1 MKKGFYAV
9 CLLAL
14 LVTSCSKNENAG
26 RQVSTGGG
34 DGIIAGGDNSN
45 FSEVAIGPVAG
56 KDDKDY
62 RFAFSFGGVNPYAD
76 PVPGAANDMA
86 KILKIPNIIEQTPQ
100 HWEQNEQNVI
110 LDAFIAQDIRGI
122 FMMPSNST
130 AVNAEITKIV
140 KAGVPVVCMGGPPDD
155 PTDAVLTLATDV
167 YQSAYNGTIAI
178 IEKIEENGNI
188 VALSGQISDPNTK
201 ARFQASADACAKYPN
216 VNLIQQIGDID
227 DAELSM
233 TAVENL
239 LAAQGDKI
247 NGIIS
252 TAYYPSVAI
261 ATYLTDPKYSHI
273 IGVGIDTDEKV
284 LDAIRAGSLYGT
296 MSQNPYGQGYI
307 CTLTLKMLA
316 DGWTYKSTESK
327 HIDSGSFLITTD
339 NINELDKLKID
350 VTNEILSTWTAR
362 FNPPAN

>member
-1 MKKGFYAV
+1 MFTGFVFAV
-9 CLLAL
+9 
-14 LVTSCSKNENAG
+14 LVLFTAAGCTRNENAG
-26 RQVSTGGG
+26 RQISTGGG
-34 DGIIAGGDNSN
+34 EGIIAGGDNSR
-45 FSEVAIGPVAG
+45 FTEVAIGPVAG
-56 KDDKDY
+56 KTDRDY
-62 RFAFSFGGVNPYAD
+62 QFAFSFGGVNPYAD

-86 KILKIPNIIEQTPQ
+86 KILQIPDIIEQTPQ

-110 LDAFIAQDIRGI
+110 LDAFIAQNIRGI
-122 FMMPSNST
+122 FMMPSNAT
-130 AVNAEITKIV
+130 AANAEITKIV

-155 PTDAVLTLATDV
+155 PTDALLTLATDV
-167 YQSAYNGTIAI
+167 YQSAYDGTMAI
-178 IEKIEENGNI
+178 IEKTGQKGNI

-201 ARFQASADACAKYPN
+201 ARFQASVDACAKYPD

-227 DAELSM
+227 DAELSV

-261 ATYLTDPKYSHI
+261 ATYLADPKYSHI

-284 LDAIRAGSLYGT
+284 LDAIRSGSIYGT

-327 HIDSGSFLITTD
+327 HIDSGSFLITKD
-339 NINELDKLKID
+339 NINDLDNLKID
-350 VTNEILSTWTAR
+350 VTNRILSTWVAR